1 MANEFSIV
9 VFSTQRDGSKLQVS
23 GALGSSLASDVRV
36 TFDLFYKIG
45 VTGTYTALDI
55 SGKNISIAQWSY
67 SFDVGTNESVY
78 LRYRG
83 ISTLIGE
90 FGEDVVYTGVT
101 TEIPSVL
108 YNKKKTARSTKAK
121 KSVATQN
128 TTRKEIPNI

>member
-9 VFSTQRDGSKLQVS
+9 VFCTQRDGSKLQVS
-23 GALGSSLASDVRV
+23 GSLGSSLASDGRV

-45 VTGTYTALDI
+45 VAGTYTALDTT
-55 SGKNISIAQWSY
+55 GKNISIAQWSY

-83 ISTLIGE
+83 TSSVMGE
-90 FGEDVVYTGVT
+90 FGESIVYAGVT
-101 TEIPSVL
+101 TEILSVL

-128 TTRKEIPNI
+128 TTRREIPNI